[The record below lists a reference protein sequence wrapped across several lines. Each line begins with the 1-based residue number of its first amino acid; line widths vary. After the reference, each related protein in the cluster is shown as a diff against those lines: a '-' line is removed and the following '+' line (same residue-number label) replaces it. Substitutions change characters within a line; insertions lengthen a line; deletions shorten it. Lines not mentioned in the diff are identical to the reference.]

1 MRLKGGLRITPEIG
15 VDENYMSAAFS
26 LDFDQRIWQDES
38 YNDHDTTTF
47 AVSFAPDLTSLEE
60 DDLFRNVYTEF
71 SPVSLALTVD
81 YRNDPYKANSPVQV
95 NVDVAATLPDAEVS
109 AKVVLRVTTKLEMQ
123 QLSHD
128 NTAENLEQ
136 MTETRKSDLLESFIS
151 NAIITMANL
160 NTSVQE
166 DVAATT
172 VPPSAE

>member
-1 MRLKGGLRITPEIG
+1 M
-15 VDENYMSAAFS
+15 
-26 LDFDQRIWQDES
+26 
-38 YNDHDTTTF
+38 
-47 AVSFAPDLTSLEE
+47 
-60 DDLFRNVYTEF
+60 
-71 SPVSLALTVD
+71 SLALTVD

-95 NVDVAATLPDAEVS
+95 NVDVAAILPDAEVS

-160 NTSVQE
+160 NTGVQE
-166 DVAATT
+166 DAAATT